1 MMSNQNQDRLAVFDQ
16 ILNEHQNISSK
27 AQQARLGKAFTTL
40 GNINT
45 LEARKCL
52 EVLHPSGRIK
62 ELKAQGW
69 DIEKVWVYVVGEC
82 GLKHR
87 IANYFLKGL
96 PVGGVE

>member
-1 MMSNQNQDRLAVFDQ
+1 MSNQNQDRLAVFDQ

-69 DIEKVWVYVVGEC
+69 AIAKVWVYVVGER

-87 IANYFLKGL
+87 IANYVLKSL
-96 PVGGVE
+96 PVGRTA